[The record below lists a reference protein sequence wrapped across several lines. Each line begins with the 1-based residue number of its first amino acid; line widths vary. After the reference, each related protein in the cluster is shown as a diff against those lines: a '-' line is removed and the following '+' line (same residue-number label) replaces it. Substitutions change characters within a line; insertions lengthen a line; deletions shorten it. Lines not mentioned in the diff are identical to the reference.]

1 MHLGHFTVM
10 AISHPEL
17 ATLGTVLRE
26 YSSEEEKGSTAL
38 ICLHSINTKGGRRNT
53 GAVPEDVN
61 GLHHKDVA

>member
-38 ICLHSINTKGGRRNT
+38 ICLHSINTKGGRR
-53 GAVPEDVN
+53 VSVRVSV
-61 GLHHKDVA
+61 H